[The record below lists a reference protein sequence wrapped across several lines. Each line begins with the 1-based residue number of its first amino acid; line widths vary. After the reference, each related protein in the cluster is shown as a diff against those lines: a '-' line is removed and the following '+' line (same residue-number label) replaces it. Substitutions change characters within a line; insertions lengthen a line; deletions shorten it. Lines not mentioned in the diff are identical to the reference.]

1 MNNFHFYLILN
12 LNKEFFLNN
21 GNFYKKIIVF
31 KKLKEFYNK
40 IFKSF
45 DKSVKSVNN
54 NRLTNGRLRGLRQ

>member
-21 GNFYKKIIVF
+21 GNFYKKIF

-40 IFKSF
+40 IFISF